1 MTGVTASTHRATV
14 TTSDASAV
22 AADVKALL
30 DAGRR
35 DEAAERFGDLVTIW
49 QRRAVR
55 LAYYYLANAADAD
68 EAAQD
73 AFVKV
78 YTHMTSFRADL
89 PFDAWFSRIL
99 VNTCLDRLKG
109 RRRTPGVGPGDVQ
122 ADEALDAVPSH
133 EPSPE
138 RRLLAESAWQSVAAA
153 VRTLPARQREAFV
166 LCHLEEASPRDA
178 AEVLGMNAA
187 TVRVHLFRALRKL
200 RGVLGAP

>member
-1 MTGVTASTHRATV
+1 MTGMPSSPQRASV
-14 TTSDASAV
+14 TTDDASAV
-22 AADVKALL
+22 AGDVKALL
-30 DAGRR
+30 EAGRR
-35 DEAAERFGDLVTIW
+35 DEAAERFGDLVSIW

-68 EAAQD
+68 EAVQD

-78 YTHMTSFRADL
+78 YAHMTSFRADL
-89 PFDAWFSRIL
+89 PFDAWFTRIL

-109 RRRTPGVGPGDVQ
+109 RRRTPGAGPADVQ
-122 ADEALDAVPSH
+122 AADALDAMPSH

-153 VRTLPARQREAFV
+153 VRSLPARQREAFV

-178 AEVLGMNAA
+178 AEALGMNAA